1 MDFVNVVLGICTVG
15 GFSLALVEFLN
26 VRKKEAVEK
35 SKLIAL
41 GERIEHSKYSIAIV
55 RDTVDLAV
63 QRAKANE

>member
-1 MDFVNVVLGICTVG
+1 VG

-26 VRKKEAVEK
+26 VRKKEAVER